1 MLRVEVHAVSKTA
14 APKVTLRCSGKLV
27 LGWETETLRYMAKSR
42 TETCLIL
49 DLSGVQTA
57 DAAGL
62 GLLVELYCWA
72 QHNNKVLTVI
82 NLSAGVRK
90 LVWLTNLQSVFAL
103 ADSTEAELADAADEC
118 ESRFGRRE
126 MTA

>member
-1 MLRVEVHAVSKTA
+1 MLRVEVYAVPIA
-14 APKVTLRCSGKLV
+14 ATPTVTLGCSGRLV

-49 DLSGVQTA
+49 DLSGVKTV

-62 GLLVELYCWA
+62 GLLVELHCWA
-72 QHNNKVLTVI
+72 QHSNKVLTVI

-90 LVWLTNLQSVFAL
+90 LVWLTNLHSVFEI
-103 ADSTEAELADAADEC
+103 ADSPEAELTDAANEA

>member
-72 QHNNKVLTVI
+72 RHGNRVLTVM
-82 NLSAGVRK
+82 NPSASVQK
-90 LVWLTNLQSVFAL
+90 LFWLTNLQSVFEIAH
-103 ADSTEAELADAADEC
+103 S
-118 ESRFGRRE
+118 
-126 MTA
+126 

>member
-1 MLRVEVHAVSKTA
+1 MLRVEVHALSKTA
-14 APKVTLRCSGKLV
+14 TPTVTLRCSGKLV

-42 TETCLIL
+42 TEACLIL
-49 DLSGVQTA
+49 DLNGVQTA

-72 QHNNKVLTVI
+72 QHSNKVLTLTNVP
-82 NLSAGVRK
+82 AGVRK
-90 LVWLTNLQSVFAL
+90 LVWLTNLHSLFGI
-103 ADSTEAELADAADEC
+103 ADSPQAELANAADD
-118 ESRFGRRE
+118 ESRFTRRQ

>member
-1 MLRVEVHAVSKTA
+1 MLRVEVHAVRQVVK
-14 APKVTLRCSGKLV
+14 LRCFGRLV

-42 TETCLIL
+42 PETCVIL
-49 DLSGVQTA
+49 DLSGVQTV

-72 QHNNKVLTVI
+72 RNCNKALTVT
-82 NLSAGVRK
+82 NPSAGVSR
-90 LVWLTNLQSVFAL
+90 LVSLTNLHSVFEL
-103 ADSTEAELADAADEC
+103 ANCPEAELADAIDES
-118 ESRFGRRE
+118 ELRFGRRE

>member
-1 MLRVEVHAVSKTA
+1 MLRVEVHVVPRNAT
-14 APKVTLRCSGKLV
+14 PTVTLLCSGKLV

-49 DLSGVQTA
+49 DLSGVQIL

-72 QHNNKVLTVI
+72 QQRNKVLTVK
-82 NLSAGVRK
+82 NPSARVRK
-90 LVWLTNLQSVFAL
+90 LVSLTNLQSVFECGQSRV
-103 ADSTEAELADAADEC
+103 DGEDESEC
-118 ESRFGRRE
+118 RFARRE

>member
-42 TETCLIL
+42 TEGCLIL
-49 DLSGVQTA
+49 DLSGVQTV

-62 GLLVELYCWA
+62 GLLVELHCWA
-72 QHNNKVLTVI
+72 QQYNRVLTVT
-82 NLSAGVRK
+82 NPSASVQR
-90 LVWLTNLQSVFAL
+90 LVSLTNLHTVFGIAHSQEDEL
-103 ADSTEAELADAADEC
+103 AEAGDEAEG
-118 ESRFGRRE
+118 RFARRE